1 MPCQPDGAAPGR
13 RSVCSPKCRAKRHR
27 QRRYTQTKELH
38 RLLLDARR
46 ALDRNGITK
55 RDLTAK
61 VGVKGAYIA
70 QLETGARK
78 NPSLDVLKR
87 LARALGVPVTE
98 LLE

>member
-1 MPCQPDGAAPGR
+1 MAPR
-13 RSVCSPKCRAKRHR
+13 RLKTVLKTLREQRGWSMAELAKRADV
-27 QRRYTQTKELH
+27 T
-38 RLLLDARR
+38 D
-46 ALDRNGITK
+46 
-55 RDLTAK
+55 
-61 VGVKGAYIA
+61 AYIA